1 MPPLEA
7 LLYWPDLLRVLVRDR
22 LHEQVLDRPRH
33 AHDNGGSFFK
43 EVQLS
48 INHRVACLSFQSTR
62 PARTSSGARHW
73 RSAPA
78 RLPSPRG
85 SAALQAA
92 APSSPAP

>member
-22 LHEQVLDRPRH
+22 LHEQVLDRRRH

-43 EVQLS
+43 EVQIS

-62 PARTSSGARHW
+62 PARTSSGARRS
-73 RSAPA
+73 RSAPTA
-78 RLPSPRG
+78 LPSPQG
-85 SAALQAA
+85 SAAPQGA
-92 APSSPAP
+92 APSRPAP